1 MLSSMEKNL
10 KIGIAIL
17 IFMVLAGGIFVWNL
31 FYTATVVQEMK
42 VVVDA
47 SKKNTIELQC
57 KKSSCRMSY
66 ELSEANF
73 AEMSRL
79 NGKFANVTVGISGH
93 PRIKIWGASIIKVG
107 EMHLIIKSVNCVSGS
122 CILGSVC
129 REAL

>member
-1 MLSSMEKNL
+1 MEITL
-10 KIGIAIL
+10 KIGIAIIIL
-17 IFMVLAGGIFVWNL
+17 MVVAGTIFVWNL
-31 FYTATVVQEMK
+31 FYAATVVQEMK

-47 SKKNTIELQC
+47 NKKNTIELQC

-66 ELSEANF
+66 ELSEQSF
-73 AEMSRL
+73 AEVSPL

-93 PRIKIWGASIIKVG
+93 PRIKIWGASIAKIG
-107 EMHLIIKSVNCVSGS
+107 DTRLIIKSVNCVSGA